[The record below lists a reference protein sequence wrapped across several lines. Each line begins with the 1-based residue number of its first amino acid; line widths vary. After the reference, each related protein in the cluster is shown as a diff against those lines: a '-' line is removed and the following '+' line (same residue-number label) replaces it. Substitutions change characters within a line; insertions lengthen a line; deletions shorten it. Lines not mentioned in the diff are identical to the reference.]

1 MQRISKLLCF
11 VFTLVLCLNIASPT
25 FAATLNQKEALQT
38 KLDNINQQIQTLEKE
53 NEDNKFDRTNAQR
66 QLSLIKDK
74 IDTTNKIISSN
85 SNQISDLKFQ
95 ISSVRCSINMTKKEI
110 EKSQK
115 KIERLNQEFEKSYDK
130 FCERMRTT
138 YISGGTTSEYLTLLN
153 ADGVADL
160 LTKSELISRVNRSD
174 AKLMKKVKTQISN
187 IQFEQE
193 KIQNKS
199 NELKEKRARLTQKSI
214 DLSNSQKTL
223 KESKKSLEESQKL
236 YSQKKQALDTKI
248 IENDAKTKKYGELKE
263 ITAAE
268 LAEIDAEIEAA
279 DKKYREETTKQSTTK
294 NSTTNNTTHK
304 ENNSEND
311 EEKTTEEKTHST
323 TQNSSRLKLTYPC
336 PSHRLITC
344 GFGAYDGH
352 TGCDFSTFG
361 ETNCKIVAA
370 ESGTVIISRDLKNSD
385 GTYRSY
391 GRYIVI
397 RHNKKSSSGAT
408 VYTLYAH
415 NNARLVSEGQH
426 VEKGQKIALS
436 GSTGNSTGPH
446 CHFEVRVGGPGQ
458 SYAVNPAR
466 YLS

>member
-1 MQRISKLLCF
+1 MQKISKLLCF
-11 VFTLVLCLNIASPT
+11 VFTLVFCLNIASPVLAT
-25 FAATLNQKEALQT
+25 TLNQKETLQT

-53 NEDNKFDRTNAQR
+53 NEDNKFDRTSAQR
-66 QLSLIKDK
+66 QLNLIKDK

-95 ISSVRCSINMTKKEI
+95 ISSVQCSINMTKKEI

-115 KIERLNQEFEKSYDK
+115 KIEKLNQEFKKSYDK
-130 FCERMRTT
+130 FCERMRAT

-174 AKLMKKVKTQISN
+174 TKLMKKVKKQISN
-187 IQFEQE
+187 IQSEQE
-193 KIQNKS
+193 KIQNKN
-199 NELKEKRARLTQKSI
+199 NELKEKRARLTRKSI

-223 KESKKSLEESQKL
+223 KGNKKSLEESQRL
-236 YSQKKQALDTKI
+236 YSEKKQALDTKI

-294 NSTTNNTTHK
+294 NNTTHK
-304 ENNSEND
+304 VNNSESH
-311 EEKTTEEKTHST
+311 EEKTTEETTHST
-323 TQNSSRLKLTYPC
+323 TQNSNRLKLTYPC

-344 GFGAYDGH
+344 GFGAYNGH

-361 ETNCKIVAA
+361 KTNCKIVAA
-370 ESGTVIISRDLKNSD
+370 ESGTVIISRDLKNPD

-397 RHNKKSSSGAT
+397 RHDKKTSSGST

-415 NNARLVSEGQH
+415 NNVRLVNEGQH
-426 VEKGQKIALS
+426 VKKGQKIALS

-446 CHFEVRVGGPGQ
+446 CHFEVRVGGSGQ